1 MIESLDLIGFLT
13 LGLLGGFGHCTGMCS
28 PFVLFVSRHYG
39 DPHSGRGA
47 VFAPQAWY
55 AAGRVTTYTILGAA
69 AGALGGVVQLAGQL
83 VGLQRG
89 ASVVAGTVLVGWA
102 LVSLSDLVPG
112 FSGGGRLFTRVA
124 AALKGRVPGHP
135 FATGLFLGLL
145 PCGLLYSALIAAVGR
160 GGVVQ
165 GGIALAVFGLGT
177 VPALFGV
184 ALADRLL
191 AGNRAII
198 NRLAQV
204 FLLLMGLW
212 FAWRGFAG

>member
-1 MIESLDLIGFLT
+1 
-13 LGLLGGFGHCTGMCS
+13 
-28 PFVLFVSRHYG
+28 
-39 DPHSGRGA
+39 
-47 VFAPQAWY
+47 
-55 AAGRVTTYTILGAA
+55 
-69 AGALGGVVQLAGQL
+69 LGGVVQLAGQL